1 MIFDISTKTLFSSD
15 GKILKKLFCPKDIV
29 WNDLEKTSLKI
40 RNCRICQTEV
50 LDTAYLTESQ
60 IIQLLATNPNSCI
73 RINIDQTNIKFIDNV
88 VED

>member
-15 GKILKKLFCPKDIV
+15 GKILKKLSCPKDIV
-29 WNDLEKTSLKI
+29 WNELEKTSLKT

-50 LDTAYLTESQ
+50 LDTAYLSENQ

>member
-29 WNDLEKTSLKI
+29 WNDLEKTSSKT

-50 LDTAYLTESQ
+50 LDTAYLTENQ